1 MFGTVF
7 RILDEKNRIVLPPAF
22 RNELEG
28 DFYISASLEKILEI
42 RSQTEFDLLAQKI
55 GKANSLDPKLRDFA
69 RYFFGNTVKVSV
81 DKQGRFLIPKNLL
94 DLAAIEKKLYLIG
107 VNNKIEIW
115 PEQRYEQFYAKF
127 SDSEVT
133 ADLEKE
139 LLKTGVEL

>member
-7 RILDEKNRIVLPPAF
+7 RILDEKNRIVMPPAF

-28 DFYISASLEKILEI
+28 DFYISANLEKILEI

-55 GKANSLDPKLRDFA
+55 GKANLLDPKLRDFA
-69 RYFFGNTVKVSV
+69 RYFFGNTVKVSA

-94 DLAAIEKKLYLIG
+94 DLATISKNLYLIG

-127 SDSEVT
+127 SDSEMT

-139 LLKTGVEL
+139 LLKSGVEL

>member
-22 RNELEG
+22 RDELDG
-28 DFYISASLEKILEI
+28 DFYISANLDKILEI
-42 RSQTEFDLLAQKI
+42 RSQAEFDIIAQKI
-55 GKANSLDPKLRDFA
+55 GKANSLDPRLRDFA

-94 DLAAIEKKLYLIG
+94 DLAAVKKRIYLLG

-115 PEQRYEQFYAKF
+115 PEERYDQFFAKF
-127 SDSEVT
+127 SDSNVT

-139 LLKTGVEL
+139 LLKSGVEL